1 MKLKIKV
8 GDIAV
13 ILLVILI
20 SFWLIFISSQKI
32 NRKSQNKVVI
42 IQVNGKEIKR
52 VELNKDVIGETFE
65 INTEFGHNVLEFGD
79 GCVRSIEA
87 DCPDQIDV
95 KQGYIYNAGETIVC
109 LPNRLVVEIIDQA
122 DVNDIDV
129 VN

>member
-1 MKLKIKV
+1 MKLKIKK

-13 ILLVILI
+13 ILLIILVNL
-20 SFWLIFISSQKI
+20 WLIFNSSKKI
-32 NRKSQNKVVI
+32 NTKSQNKIAV
-42 IQVNGKEIKR
+42 IQVNGEEIKR
-52 VELNKDVIGETFE
+52 VELKKDIVGEKLE
-65 INTEFGHNVLEFGD
+65 LNTEFGHNILEFGD

-109 LPNRLVVEIIDQA
+109 LPNRLVVEIIE
-122 DVNDIDV
+122 DVGEDDIDI